1 MTGDPLLSGNLNFF
15 SLPDLLQM
23 LGGNGASG
31 ILRLHSPHS
40 PHPGLIY
47 FDDGQPIHALNGDKL
62 GLEALYSLFGW
73 LTGEFTFSRENF
85 NVTRTIHHSRMQLIL
100 DGLKMLDDGEVVV
113 IGPPDAGRQAR
124 NLDFHLVHGP
134 LVDYMA
140 VVDEER
146 YVAGQ
151 QIMVEGAYGSW
162 IWVILEGQVE
172 LLRETPEGPLK
183 LLSLGEGAFIG
194 NMTSFSIHGH
204 IRRVS
209 CVASTDVVLGVLDLQ
224 RLSVE
229 YTRMSPGMR
238 AVALSLD
245 RRLTQ
250 ATDRLVMF
258 RREEIDLQ
266 PGVEDM
272 TPVSA
277 AVDDQGLYIIT
288 EGQAAVV
295 WRKISKPFLLTRLG
309 AKDVFGRIPFADI
322 GHEPHSAVVIG
333 NAALTFEPM
342 DGVALEAEYRTL
354 SLTFQNFFKSMINAL
369 AVTTRLAAQARARSE
384 HAGID
389 HRHQPDAPNPPN
401 NLTRKGP

>member
-1 MTGDPLLSGNLNFF
+1 MTADPLLSGNLNFF

-47 FDDGQPIHALNGDKL
+47 FHDGQPIHALNGDKL

-73 LTGEFTFSRENF
+73 LTGEFSFSPENF
-85 NVTRTIHHSRMQLIL
+85 NVARTIHHSRMQLIL
-100 DGLKMLDDGEVVV
+100 DGLKMLDDGEVSVL
-113 IGPPDAGRQAR
+113 GPPDPARQAR
-124 NLDFHLVHGP
+124 HLDFNLVHGP

-172 LLRETPEGPLK
+172 LLRETPDGPLK

-204 IRRVS
+204 IRRAS
-209 CVASTDVVLGVLDLQ
+209 CVAATDVVLGVLDLQ

-229 YTRMSPGMR
+229 YTRMSPEMR

-250 ATDRLVMF
+250 AMDRLVMC
-258 RREEIDLQ
+258 RREEIDLD
-266 PGVEDM
+266 PGVEELA
-272 TPVSA
+272 PVEA
-277 AVDDQGLYIIT
+277 AANDSGIYAIT
-288 EGQAAVV
+288 EGQAAVL
-295 WRKISKPFLLTRLG
+295 WQKASKPFMLARLG
-309 AKDVFGRIPFADI
+309 TNDVFGRIPFADI
-322 GHEPHSAVVIG
+322 GHEPHSAVVLG
-333 NAALTFEPM
+333 DGALAFRPL
-342 DGVALEAEYRTL
+342 DQVALDAEYRAL
-354 SLTFQNFFKSMINAL
+354 SSTFRNFFKSMINAL
-369 AVTTRLAAQARARSE
+369 VVTTRLAAQAHARSV
-384 HAGID
+384 HTGID
-389 HRHQPDAPNPPN
+389 HRHQPRALKP
-401 NLTRKGP
+401 LTT

>member
-1 MTGDPLLSGNLNFF
+1 MTEGTLFSGNLDFF

-23 LGGNGASG
+23 LGNNGATG
-31 ILRLHSPHS
+31 ILRLYGPHS

-47 FDDGQPIHALNGDKL
+47 FDEGQPIHALSDDKL

-73 LTGEFTFSRENF
+73 LTGDFFFSREKF
-85 NVTRTIHHSRMQLIL
+85 NVPRTIHHSRMQLIL
-100 DGLKMLDDGEVVV
+100 DGLKMLDDGEVAVF
-113 IGPPDAGRQAR
+113 GPTETGRQPR
-124 NLDFHLVHGP
+124 NLDFNLVHGP

-172 LLRETPEGPLK
+172 LLRETPEGALK

-194 NMTSFSIHGH
+194 NMTSFNIHGH

-209 CVASTDVVLGVLDLQ
+209 CVAATDVVLGVLDLQ
-224 RLSVE
+224 RLSAE
-229 YTRMSPGMR
+229 YSRMSREMR

-245 RRLTQ
+245 RRLAQ

-258 RREEIDLQ
+258 RREEIDLH
-266 PGVEDM
+266 PDLEAPAPVEAPADE
-272 TPVSA
+272 
-277 AVDDQGLYIIT
+277 GLYFIT

-295 WRKISKPFLLTRLG
+295 WQKASVPFVLARLG
-309 AKDVFGRIPFADI
+309 TKDVFGRIPFADI
-322 GHEPHSAVVIG
+322 GHEPHSAAVIG
-333 NAALTFEPM
+333 DAALAFQPM
-342 DGVALEAEYRTL
+342 DRVALETEYRTL

-369 AVTTRLAAQARARSE
+369 AVTTRLAAQAHARSV
-384 HAGID
+384 HSGID
-389 HRHQPDAPNPPN
+389 HRHNVESS
-401 NLTRKGP
+401 

>member
-1 MTGDPLLSGNLNFF
+1 MTAAPLLAGNLDFF

-47 FDDGQPIHALNGDKL
+47 FQDGQPIHALNGGRL

-73 LTGEFTFSRENF
+73 LAGEFSFSRENF
-85 NVTRTIHHSRMQLIL
+85 NVDRTIHFSRMQLIL
-100 DGLKMLDDGEVVV
+100 DGLKKLDDGEVSVL
-113 IGPPDAGRQAR
+113 GPPDPAR
-124 NLDFHLVHGP
+124 RARTVDFNLVHGP

-172 LLRETPEGPLK
+172 LLRDTPQGPLK

-209 CVASTDVVLGVLDLQ
+209 CTAATDVVLGVLDLQ

-229 YTRMSPGMR
+229 YTRMSPEMR

-250 ATDRLVMF
+250 AMDRLVMY
-258 RREEIDLQ
+258 RRGETDPQSDLQ
-266 PGVEDM
+266 GLV
-272 TPVSA
+272 PVPA
-277 AVDDQGLYIIT
+277 AADDDGLCLIT
-288 EGQAAVV
+288 EGQAAVL
-295 WRKISKPFLLTRLG
+295 WRKASKPLVLARLG
-309 AKDVFGRIPFADI
+309 VKDVFGRIPFADI
-322 GHEPHSAVVIG
+322 GQEPHSAAVLG
-333 NAALTFEPM
+333 DAALAFRPLDQEALDNEHRALSTTF
-342 DGVALEAEYRTL
+342 R
-354 SLTFQNFFKSMINAL
+354 NFFKSMFNAL
-369 AVTTRLAAQARARSE
+369 AVTTRMAAQAHARCE
-384 HAGID
+384 PTGVD
-389 HRHQPDAPNPPN
+389 HRRQARALKPP
-401 NLTRKGP
+401 TT

>member
-1 MTGDPLLSGNLNFF
+1 MTGEPLLSGNLNFF

-47 FDDGQPIHALNGDKL
+47 FHDGQPIHALNGEKL

-73 LTGEFTFSRENF
+73 LTGQFSFSRENF
-85 NVTRTIHHSRMQLIL
+85 NVSRTIHHSRMQLIL
-100 DGLKMLDDGEVVV
+100 DGLKMLDDGEVAVL
-113 IGPPDAGRQAR
+113 GAPDPGRQAR
-124 NLDFHLVHGP
+124 NLDFNLVHGP

-146 YVAGQ
+146 YLAGQ

-194 NMTSFSIHGH
+194 SMTSFSIHGH

-209 CVASTDVVLGVLDLQ
+209 CVAATDVVLGVLDLQ

-229 YTRMSPGMR
+229 YTRMSPEMR

-245 RRLTQ
+245 RRLAQ

-258 RREEIDLQ
+258 RREEIDPQ
-266 PGVEDM
+266 PGVEDLA
-272 TPVSA
+272 PVKA
-277 AVDDQGLYIIT
+277 AADDEGLYLVT

-295 WRKISKPFLLTRLG
+295 WQKTAKPFVLARLG
-309 AKDVFGRIPFADI
+309 ASDVFGRIPFADI
-322 GHEPHSAVVIG
+322 GHEPHAAAVLG
-333 NAALTFEPM
+333 DAALAFHPLN
-342 DGVALEAEYRTL
+342 GAVLEAEYRAL

-369 AVTTRLAAQARARSE
+369 VVTTRLAAKAHTRAV
-384 HAGID
+384 HTGID
-389 HRHQPDAPNPPN
+389 HRRHPRALKP
-401 NLTRKGP
+401 LTN